1 MDKELNN
8 DETPEYLDK
17 LNEYFKLKNDY
28 QMNYEAKKNKIFK
41 NDLLSMKQK
50 KEQFKKIKM
59 KCIQCKR
66 NVGTIFSIKTVMDDD
81 PEYEDKSFY
90 STLSA
95 VCGDKINP
103 CDLNISIQ
111 KGNYESFKYIISIF
125 QENVKDYQEEIIK
138 VKLDLLFNFTEEVDA
153 MKKYEEI
160 KSELMNDLENLANY
174 KMIYVNIISNL
185 NNAAEIEKKT
195 TQLNNNI
202 NTIKETIDEYN
213 ETNNI
218 QLIKDII
225 TLYKNT
231 LTPLLDDLQK
241 LKYKYRSMEKMDNIY
256 KLIRKEY
263 NIADTLEQIEEP
275 KVISFNYNGGKRE
288 NLNTLT
294 IENITLS

>member
-95 VCGDKINP
+95 VCGDKTNP

>member
-66 NVGTIFSIKTVMDDD
+66 NVGTVFSIKTVMDDD

-95 VCGDKINP
+95 VCGDKTNP
-103 CDLNISIQ
+103 CDLNILIQ

-241 LKYKYRSMEKMDNIY
+241 LKYKYRTMEKMDNIY

-263 NIADTLEQIEEP
+263 NLADTLEQIEEP

-288 NLNTLT
+288 NVNTLT

>member
-1 MDKELNN
+1 
-8 DETPEYLDK
+8 
-17 LNEYFKLKNDY
+17 
-28 QMNYEAKKNKIFK
+28 
-41 NDLLSMKQK
+41 
-50 KEQFKKIKM
+50 
-59 KCIQCKR
+59 
-66 NVGTIFSIKTVMDDD
+66 MDDD

-95 VCGDKINP
+95 VCGDKTNP

-241 LKYKYRSMEKMDNIY
+241 LKYKYRTMEKMDNIY

-263 NIADTLEQIEEP
+263 NLADTLEQIEEP

>member
-66 NVGTIFSIKTVMDDD
+66 NVGTVFSIKTVMDDD

-95 VCGDKINP
+95 VCGDKTNP
-103 CDLNISIQ
+103 CDLNILIK

-241 LKYKYRSMEKMDNIY
+241 LKYKYRTMEKMDNIY

-263 NIADTLEQIEEP
+263 NLADTLEQIEEP

-288 NLNTLT
+288 NVNTLT